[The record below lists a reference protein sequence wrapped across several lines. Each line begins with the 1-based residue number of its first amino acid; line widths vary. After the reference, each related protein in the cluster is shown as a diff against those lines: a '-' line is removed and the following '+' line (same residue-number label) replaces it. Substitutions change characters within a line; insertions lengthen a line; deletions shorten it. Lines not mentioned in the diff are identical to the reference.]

1 MDRHGGRTMH
11 GLHCA
16 AFCAILLCPL
26 PTLGSSV
33 FRCEDAKGHITFT
46 RQGCPEAHNQRLQQ
60 AHNPTP
66 GSGKPVPLAKPRK
79 APRESKKNA
88 AHELTVIGVKQ
99 DGCGNHLSSSER
111 RAAIIKQQIQPG
123 MSRADVE
130 SSLGK
135 PDRISEQNGKVQFA
149 YQSKKG
155 NKRNVSFDE
164 AGCVKGKSKR

>member
-1 MDRHGGRTMH
+1 MQGP
-11 GLHCA
+11 HCA
-16 AFCAILLCPL
+16 AFCAILLCSL

-33 FRCEDAKGHITFT
+33 FRCEDAKGHVTFT
-46 RQGCPEAHNQRLQQ
+46 RQSCPDTHSQRLQQ
-60 AHNPTP
+60 AYNPTP

-79 APRESKKNA
+79 TSRSDRKKA
-88 AHELTVIGVKQ
+88 EQELTVVGVKQ

-111 RAAIIKQQIQPG
+111 RAAIIKQQIGPG

-135 PDRISEQNGKVQFA
+135 PDKVTQQNGQTRYV
-149 YQSKKG
+149 YQGKKG

>member
-1 MDRHGGRTMH
+1 MQ

-46 RQGCPEAHNQRLQQ
+46 RQGCPGEQTQHLQQ
-60 AHNPTP
+60 AYNPTP
-66 GSGKPVPLAKPRK
+66 SSGKPIPLAKPRK
-79 APRESKKNA
+79 ITRSNKKRA
-88 AHELTVIGVKQ
+88 TQTLTVVGIKQ

-111 RAAIIKQQIQPG
+111 RTAIIKQQISPG

-135 PDRISEQNGKVQFA
+135 PDRITEQNGQTRYV
-149 YQSKKG
+149 YQGLKG
-155 NKRNVSFDE
+155 NKRNVSFNE

>member
-1 MDRHGGRTMH
+1 MQ

-46 RQGCPEAHNQRLQQ
+46 RQGCPGEQTQHLQQ
-60 AHNPTP
+60 TYNPTP

-79 APRESKKNA
+79 ITRSNKKRA
-88 AHELTVIGVKQ
+88 TQALTVVGVKQ

-111 RAAIIKQQIQPG
+111 RTAIIKQQIGMG

-135 PDRISEQNGKVQFA
+135 PDRITEQNGQTRYV
-149 YQSKKG
+149 YQGLKG
-155 NKRNVSFDE
+155 NKRNVSFNE